1 MRTRSNKVTVYL
13 NDQELQELN
22 AIVDRTLLNREQF
35 LRALVAGVTTNEAPL
50 SPLWQTVCRM
60 KRAAEGMK
68 KIADTTVID
77 SSIEADLR
85 KADKDVRLCVEEV
98 TRVYF
103 PKEHGE
109 SD

>member
-1 MRTRSNKVTVYL
+1 
-13 NDQELQELN
+13 
-22 AIVDRTLLNREQF
+22 
-35 LRALVAGVTTNEAPL
+35 
-50 SPLWQTVCRM
+50 M